1 MPLGRFSWERDTAV
15 RLLASQNC
23 TLGIIK
29 EALPRWPGPSYK
41 TCPFVS
47 GVCFDNFTV
56 KVNYNTTHSVESQ
69 SYRLDMTN
77 WATAAIPLATVHDVN
92 VAALH
97 TPRLG
102 PGGRSLSARPSGI
115 LPKMQGLAH

>member
-1 MPLGRFSWERDTAV
+1 M
-15 RLLASQNC
+15 RLLASQNG

-56 KVNYNTTHSVESQ
+56 KVNYNTTHSAESQ

-77 WATAAIPLATVHDVN
+77 WATVFLPLEAAPELN
-92 VAALH
+92 VAQVL
-97 TPRLG
+97 LG
-102 PGGRSLSARPSGI
+102 G
-115 LPKMQGLAH
+115 